1 MAGGW
6 LLPVLGKEPP
16 MPRSNPKRAK
26 GGRVVRCWGLFSQ
39 GDDIPYRCYSNREMA
54 REQIRWERE
63 VENWPGWTV
72 IRRIEIREL
81 PRRSKAK
88 P

>member
-1 MAGGW
+1 
-6 LLPVLGKEPP
+6 

-26 GGRVVRCWGLFSQ
+26 GGRVWKCWGGFVEGRLHWF
-39 GDDIPYRCYSNREMA
+39 EMGSGYELGMIRAAAVYESRRLA
-54 REQIRWERE
+54 RLDYED
-63 VENWPGWTV
+63 V
-72 IRRIEIREL
+72 RRIEIREL